1 MPIFGQLVIGPPG
14 SGKTT
19 YIRNMKDYYETF
31 KRSITTINL
40 DPANF
45 LQKADLFDIDIRDL
59 ISLEDVS
66 NNIKLGPNASIM
78 FIFDFLK
85 ENIEWLL
92 SKINNKSSYYLIDT
106 PGQTELFCLSNSFK
120 HVLELLKTKL
130 DLRLCVVNLVESN
143 NISDITNY
151 VFSSFSVLNTM
162 IQLELPQINVLSKI
176 DLLKEYSYSNKSLS
190 LELIKQPDV
199 DVITELL
206 NNDVNDKR
214 LLKLNRLISEF
225 ISDYSLVG
233 FTILDINN
241 KKHINKISFLVDRAN
256 GYIVDSEGG
265 LLSEENI
272 DIRNVFAKSEYNNE
286 VQENIEDDE
295 MYLS

>member
-19 YIRNMKDYYETF
+19 YISNMRDYYTTF
-31 KRSITTINL
+31 KRSIITINL

-45 LQKADLFDIDIRDL
+45 IQKEDSFDIDIRDL

-92 SKINNKSSYYLIDT
+92 SKIHNKNSYYLIDT

-120 HVLELLKTKL
+120 QILEILKDKL

-151 VFSSFSVLNTM
+151 IFSSFSVLNSM
-162 IQLELPQINVLSKI
+162 IQLELPQINILSKI

-199 DVITELL
+199 DVVTELL
-206 NNDVNDKR
+206 NNEVKDKK

-225 ISDYSLVG
+225 IFDYSLVG

-265 LLSEENI
+265 FLSEENI

-286 VQENIEDDE
+286 VLENIEDDE
-295 MYLS
+295 MYLN